1 MSWRVRTVRS
11 GGGGGAMVGVKCC
24 KVKERQW
31 QKRGWQRGREG
42 GRYTQAAKGGEICI
56 ISVMLK
62 MRVA

>member
-1 MSWRVRTVRS
+1 MSWRVRTV
-11 GGGGGAMVGVKCC
+11 GATGVRWLGVKCC

-31 QKRGWQRGREG
+31 QKQGKGEG
-42 GRYTQAAKGGEICI
+42 GRYSQAAKGGEICI

>member
-1 MSWRVRTVRS
+1 MEGEDARS
-11 GGGGGAMVGVKCC
+11 GGDAGWLGVKCC

-31 QKRGWQRGREG
+31 QKRGRGRVG
-42 GRYTQAAKGGEICI
+42 GRAGGREVVKGGEICI